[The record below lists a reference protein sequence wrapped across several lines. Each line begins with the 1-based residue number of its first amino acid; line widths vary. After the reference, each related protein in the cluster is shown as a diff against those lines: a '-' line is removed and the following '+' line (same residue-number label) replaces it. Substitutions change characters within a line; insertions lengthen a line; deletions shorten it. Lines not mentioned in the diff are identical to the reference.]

1 MNPSPKL
8 HGQFIPPYTNNNV
21 ALENAAIIFWQSFM
35 TKNGK
40 RADPPQLTN
49 IRQLAKDIRSGTT
62 QATVNATRTVF
73 GFDIGAGDDITTFTG
88 IAHAAITPSGSFKST
103 VDRSPVAAE
112 SKAGW
117 WVRAD
122 EGGGFTV
129 VDSGD
134 AKEKPAWPH
143 TLEAFR
149 AATLKHTT

>member
-49 IRQLAKDIRSGTT
+49 IRQLAKDVRSGTT
-62 QATVNATRTVF
+62 QATADDYRR
-73 GFDIGAGDDITTFTG
+73 DAAAYPDITAFTG